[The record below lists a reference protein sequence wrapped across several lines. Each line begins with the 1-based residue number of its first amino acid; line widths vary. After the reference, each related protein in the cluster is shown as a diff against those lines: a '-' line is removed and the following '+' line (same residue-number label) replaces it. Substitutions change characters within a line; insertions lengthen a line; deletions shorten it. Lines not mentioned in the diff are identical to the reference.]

1 MWFNTWEL
9 TWVVRNSFHLVLQHS
24 PAKTSQ
30 TCVQDSTPVFPTWA
44 QNCTHRRS
52 CNTEDVNETLAKR
65 LWTEFEPHAQAC
77 SKQDK
82 AGAQLAT
89 THLEV
94 TSLQSMRT
102 VPCLRVQD
110 FKNNER
116 QQKKHTVPSTP
127 THNFWRRKKRKKKKQ
142 KLKPHNH
149 ICEFNWLGCLFSR
162 F

>member
-9 TWVVRNSFHLVLQHS
+9 TWVVHNSFHLVLQHS
-24 PAKTSQ
+24 PARTSQ
-30 TCVQDSTPVFPTWA
+30 TCVQDSTPVFLTWA

-52 CNTEDVNETLAKR
+52 CNTEDLNETLAKR
-65 LWTEFEPHAQAC
+65 LWTEFEPHAQAR

-94 TSLQSMRT
+94 SSLQSMRT
-102 VPCLRVQD
+102 VPCLTVQD

-116 QQKKHTVPSTP
+116 HERQQKSIPFHPPQNTTSEEG
-127 THNFWRRKKRKKKKQ
+127 KKGKKKAKTQ
-142 KLKPHNH
+142 ATQPHLW
-149 ICEFNWLGCLFSR
+149 I
-162 F
+162 